1 MATRGRLN
9 GPPHL
14 ISLVKHLPSANAFPF
29 NAGEST
35 CPLPM
40 LPHSMPAIP
49 RTSETSFV
57 NHISQRH
64 ICLLE
69 TTAAC
74 DVYTIWRCKHL
85 RNSFGFCN
93 FTIPPASTLDTQTW
107 PIRMEKVNLLAHWVR
122 NHQRLQSDR
131 GHVYGLNCRLSARKC
146 AIWGLGTT
154 LIRRLRGNCV
164 ATPFGERAGQCTING
179 IVCNINFWK
188 RRLDLWHWI
197 LLRCRI
203 CLSKPERSSPFG
215 CAHVRTIAKANGD
228 GSEHMR

>member
-1 MATRGRLN
+1 
-9 GPPHL
+9 
-14 ISLVKHLPSANAFPF
+14 
-29 NAGEST
+29 
-35 CPLPM
+35 
-40 LPHSMPAIP
+40 MPAIP

-146 AIWGLGTT
+146 AIWGLGGPTPLKPSRSHT
-154 LIRRLRGNCV
+154 APAEALWTSYNIHIAPVGATWRLLVHEAPVKDVSKVFKRPLKILRSPWPE
-164 ATPFGERAGQCTING
+164 AT
-179 IVCNINFWK
+179 
-188 RRLDLWHWI
+188 
-197 LLRCRI
+197 
-203 CLSKPERSSPFG
+203 
-215 CAHVRTIAKANGD
+215 
-228 GSEHMR
+228 

>member
-1 MATRGRLN
+1 MATRGRLS

-14 ISLVKHLPSANAFPF
+14 ISLVKHLPSANAFQF

-40 LPHSMPAIP
+40 LPHSMPTIP

-85 RNSFGFCN
+85 RNSCGFCN

-107 PIRMEKVNLLAHWVR
+107 PIRMEKVNLLAHWVQPPAFAKLSR
-122 NHQRLQSDR
+122 ACLWFE
-131 GHVYGLNCRLSARKC
+131 LSAVGSQMRHL
-146 AIWGLGTT
+146 GLGNHTHQA
-154 LIRRLRGNCV
+154 L
-164 ATPFGERAGQCTING
+164 AGKLC
-179 IVCNINFWK
+179 
-188 RRLDLWHWI
+188 
-197 LLRCRI
+197 
-203 CLSKPERSSPFG
+203 
-215 CAHVRTIAKANGD
+215 GD
-228 GSEHMR
+228 PVW